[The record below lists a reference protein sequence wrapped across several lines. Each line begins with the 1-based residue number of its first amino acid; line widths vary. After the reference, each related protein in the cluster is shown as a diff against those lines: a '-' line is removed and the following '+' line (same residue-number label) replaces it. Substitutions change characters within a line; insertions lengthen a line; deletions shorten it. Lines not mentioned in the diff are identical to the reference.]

1 MADLEVCPI
10 CSSLV
15 FSYNM
20 DFSCCNCET
29 SFSRHSKGVIMLNRV
44 GVIMGKLVNGYHE
57 ILSQIIKGRDTS
69 GFPNTL
75 L

>member
-29 SFSRHSKGVIMLNRV
+29 SFSRPSEGVIVLNRV

-57 ILSQIIKGRDTS
+57 ILSQIRKGRDTS
-69 GFPNTL
+69 GFPYAL